1 MTLRWAAV
9 LVLIAITTWVGPAL
23 VIRALVPVLED
34 GRRGVENHRGRPVF
48 LGLGIVWIVWA
59 AGTRVALA
67 VMHIADSIA
76 VSGSG
81 RFTGGAVG
89 ALLVSMPVVLVVGA
103 GAFGLFDDLIGS
115 NEVRGFRGHLSSLRR
130 GRLTTGG
137 LKFLGIG
144 ALSAAAAADIVAN
157 HEMSAATSAS
167 WVLRSAWV
175 VGIWVCATLVIALS
189 ANLVNL
195 LDLRPGRALKAY
207 SVLAVP
213 AAFGMAWIVAVGIW
227 RVSDPWYSAPVE
239 TFLLTAASLL
249 IVLGPVAAVWRY
261 DIGERGMLGDAGANA
276 AGALA
281 GYLLAQVLPLW
292 GLALAAVVLL
302 ELNRS
307 SERVSFSAV
316 IERTPLLRAID
327 RLGRGSDVP

>member
-1 MTLRWAAV
+1 MTLRWVAM
-9 LVLIAITTWVGPAL
+9 LVLIAATTWVGPAL
-23 VIRALVPVLED
+23 VIRALVPVMED
-34 GRRGVENHRGRPVF
+34 GRRGVENYRGRPVF

-76 VSGSG
+76 GSGSG

-89 ALLVSMPVVLVVGA
+89 ALLVSMPVVLVAGA
-103 GAFGLFDDLIGS
+103 GAFGLFDDLLGS
-115 NEVRGFRGHLSSLRR
+115 EGVRGFRGHLSELRR

-137 LKFLGIG
+137 LKILGIG
-144 ALSAAAAADIVAN
+144 TLSAAAAGDIVVKHAL
-157 HEMSAATSAS
+157 AADAS
-167 WVLRSAWV
+167 VSWTLRSAWAFGV
-175 VGIWVCATLVIALS
+175 WACATLVIALS

-207 SVLAVP
+207 SVLVVP
-213 AAFGMAWIVAVGIW
+213 AAFGVAWIVAGGIW
-227 RVSDPWYSAPVE
+227 RVSDPWYAAPVE
-239 TFLLTAASLL
+239 TCLLTAAALL
-249 IVLGPVAAVWRY
+249 LVLGPVAAVWRY
-261 DIGERGMLGDAGANA
+261 DVGERGMLGDAGANA

-292 GLALAAVVLL
+292 GLALAAVVLI
-302 ELNRS
+302 ELNRR

-316 IERTPLLRAID
+316 IERTPLLRALD